1 MSRVGGRFLDAD
13 TSWYILSTAILVRPG
28 ARSFSRRVLDLNPL
42 GFLENTP
49 APAPL
54 RCEPA

>member
-1 MSRVGGRFLDAD
+1 MLTHQVVHIE
-13 TSWYILSTAILVRPG
+13 YCHPG
-28 ARSFSRRVLDLNPL
+28 APQKQGLLSRRVLDLNPL

-49 APAPL
+49 PLAPL